1 MEWSAAVSKTSRSSQ
16 AKPARWNSPDAA
28 NLVNV
33 LRLVLCT
40 QPRSQIRN
48 LKTRPMTDFIFI
60 AIIAF
65 FFVASGLY
73 ACWCEKL

>member
-16 AKPARWNSPDAA
+16 AKPACWNSPDTA

-48 LKTRPMTDFIFI
+48 LKTKPMIDLIFI
-60 AIIAF
+60 AVISL
-65 FFVASGLY
+65 FFVAGGLY